1 MIDSY
6 VPENEARH
14 PKVRKYKLCV
24 DKLETLDDVKKILDL
39 LDIRIM
45 TDNPVWEE
53 VGQFFKLEC
62 VPKGYFKLH
71 NKIGP
76 EEISKLHYHEIER
89 ECKKLLDE
97 EENV

>member
-62 VPKGYFKLH
+62 VPRGYMKLH
-71 NKIGP
+71 HKIGD
-76 EEISKLHYHEIER
+76 EGIAKLHYHEIER
-89 ECKKLLDE
+89 EAKKLFDE